1 MSESLDDLIKKR
13 MEERNTFSKSIEYNT
28 NTQYIFNNIE
38 FEEKKITKATYNP
51 NDVPLDFKNNEP
63 QYFLEFYNKE
73 TIKIHY
79 DGMFETDPP
88 ILRFRNDYDNSTVP
102 YEWIEDKI
110 LKLIIKIGEKKFDY
124 IFDKHDFIRIKEKED
139 ERFVELNKQF
149 KNIINPKTETI
160 FYKLSDHK
168 NSDDS
173 MYKMVFAYYKD
184 KVVFRYGS
192 LPMIKDE
199 AYHEMFGKDNQ

>member
-13 MEERNTFSKSIEYNT
+13 MEERDIYAKSIEYDT
-28 NTQYIFNNIE
+28 NTRYISDDIK
-38 FEEKKITKATYNP
+38 FEEKKINEETYNP
-51 NDVPLDFKNNEP
+51 NDIPLNFENNEP
-63 QYFLEFYNKE
+63 QYFLEFDNKE
-73 TIKIHY
+73 TIKINY
-79 DGMFETDPP
+79 DGMFESDPP
-88 ILRFRNDYDNSTVP
+88 ILRFRNEYDNLIIP
-102 YEWIEDKI
+102 YEWIEHKI

-124 IFDKHDFIRIKEKED
+124 TFDKHDFIRIKEKED
-139 ERFVELNKQF
+139 ERFVELNKHF

-160 FYKLSDHK
+160 FYKLSHHK
-168 NSDDS
+168 NNDDS

-199 AYHEMFGKDNQ
+199 TYHEMFGKYNQ

>member
-1 MSESLDDLIKKR
+1 
-13 MEERNTFSKSIEYNT
+13 
-28 NTQYIFNNIE
+28 
-38 FEEKKITKATYNP
+38 
-51 NDVPLDFKNNEP
+51 
-63 QYFLEFYNKE
+63 
-73 TIKIHY
+73 
-79 DGMFETDPP
+79 MFESDPP
-88 ILRFRNDYDNSTVP
+88 ILRFKNDYDNSTIP

-160 FYKLSDHK
+160 FYKLSDYTK
-168 NSDDS
+168 NDDS

-192 LPMIKDE
+192 LPMIKDK
-199 AYHEMFGKDNQ
+199 AYHEMFGKYNK